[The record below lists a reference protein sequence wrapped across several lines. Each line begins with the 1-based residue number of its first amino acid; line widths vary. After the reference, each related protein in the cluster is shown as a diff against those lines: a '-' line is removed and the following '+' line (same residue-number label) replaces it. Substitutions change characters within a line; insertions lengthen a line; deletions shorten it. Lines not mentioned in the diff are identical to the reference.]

1 MRRIAAVFLG
11 SLMLTGI
18 VGTSAHADD
27 NSDFQNFSAQF
38 SNGDTSGGVQYTLD
52 NDGGFSADDE
62 S

>member
-18 VGTSAHADD
+18 AGTSAHADD
-27 NSDFQNFSAQF
+27 DTDFQQFSAQYG
-38 SNGDTSGGVQYTLD
+38 NGEVSGGIQYTQD
-52 NDGGFSADDE
+52 KDGGWGSDDE